1 MKSWLQDNDLE
12 INWTYNVGKYVVIER
27 FIRALKNKIY
37 KYMSSLSKNVYVNK
51 LDDIVNWYNNT
62 GSTMKMKPADVK
74 ASTYID
80 FNVENNDADPKF
92 KVGGHLRISKH
103 KSIFVK
109 GYAPNWSEEVFVIEK
124 VKNTL
129 LWKYLIEDLNKKE
142 IVGMF

>member
-1 MKSWLQDNDLE
+1 
-12 INWTYNVGKYVVIER
+12 
-27 FIRALKNKIY
+27 
-37 KYMSSLSKNVYVNK
+37 MSSLSKNVYVNK

-92 KVGGHLRISKH
+92 KVG
-103 KSIFVK
+103 
-109 GYAPNWSEEVFVIEK
+109 
-124 VKNTL
+124 
-129 LWKYLIEDLNKKE
+129 E

>member
-12 INWTYNVGKYVVIER
+12 INWTYNIGKYVVIER

-92 KVGGHLRISKH
+92 KVG
-103 KSIFVK
+103 
-109 GYAPNWSEEVFVIEK
+109 
-124 VKNTL
+124 
-129 LWKYLIEDLNKKE
+129 E